1 MSSVFVNTEATAPSA
16 LYVPVHKRTT
26 SRGGASSRDSLSSR
40 STTPT
45 SSEHDSSI
53 GTLSIPIYSIQDLL
67 LLSGSLLATLSPEQ
81 HDHLK
86 DHAPEILPSR
96 RQRKTIEHQ
105 RHYQGHAPGEVHPKE
120 DTRQPLSSVRNTQP
134 TTVQRRTLRQGRLP
148 ERRRYGKRI
157 TDELSWRASRTRTIS
172 ATGFPLPLAPTAIA

>member
-1 MSSVFVNTEATAPSA
+1 MYSVFVNTQATAPSA
-16 LYVPVHKRTT
+16 LYVPVHKRTA
-26 SRGGASSRDSLSSR
+26 SRGGSSSRDSLSSR

-45 SSEHDSSI
+45 SEHESSI
-53 GTLSIPIYSIQDLL
+53 ETLSIPIYSIQDLL
-67 LLSGSLLATLSPEQ
+67 LLSDSLLATLSPEQ

-105 RHYQGHAPGEVHPKE
+105 RHHQGHAPRELHPNE

-148 ERRRYGKRI
+148 ERRRHGKRMM
-157 TDELSWRASRTRTIS
+157 DESSWRVPRTRTIS